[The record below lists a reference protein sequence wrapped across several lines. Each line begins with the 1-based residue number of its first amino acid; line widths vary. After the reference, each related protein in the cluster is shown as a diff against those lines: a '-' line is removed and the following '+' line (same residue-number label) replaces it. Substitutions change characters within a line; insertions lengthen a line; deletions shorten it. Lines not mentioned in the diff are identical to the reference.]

1 MVREIADEELLRGA
15 PVKDGSVGVGGL
27 GELLVD
33 GIVR

>member
-15 PVKDGSVGVGGL
+15 PVKHGSVGVGGL